1 MMKRNFIFILLCFS
15 LNASA
20 QTDLTS
26 GITKYKLNDSLLNLQ
41 APVKMQLLKIYTAKT
56 GNTSNQQLLLRETD
70 KIIVYNTGRW
80 VAART
85 QRDLYMV
92 KLSSIVSKYIGETEK
107 NLELLFNKAESK
119 NMVLFFDEADALFGQ
134 RTKATEETTAAQTY
148 FLQRIANYKGTVIV
162 NCTSEE
168 CLNQFAKKYFIRLQ

>member
-1 MMKRNFIFILLCFS
+1 MGGSPHSK
-15 LNASA
+15 
-20 QTDLTS
+20 DLF
-26 GITKYKLNDSLLNLQ
+26 
-41 APVKMQLLKIYTAKT
+41 
-56 GNTSNQQLLLRETD
+56 
-70 KIIVYNTGRW
+70 
-80 VAART
+80 
-85 QRDLYMV
+85 MV
-92 KLSSIVSKYIGETEK
+92 NLSSIVSKYIGETEK